1 MVAIIAILAWLV
13 FYKDFDC
20 FGIDFTETAFK
31 AVDIVSSALIWISTA
46 LTVISGCVYL
56 KGYWHLIDS
65 DK

>member
-1 MVAIIAILAWLV
+1 MDNI
-13 FYKDFDC
+13 DC